1 METKKTINLLSN
13 EPCREDAFEGHA
25 HENIAVQVARI
36 IREDDKRHI
45 IGIEGGWGSGKSNLI
60 SLVNKTLNGG
70 KVYDEDFVHKDSSYP
85 FFVYDAWGH
94 QADYQ
99 RRAILEELTA
109 ELTNQ
114 KKILNSQKWDTKLE
128 ELLAKRRKT
137 TTKEVP
143 RLGIG
148 LIVSIAMTIL
158 TPLVVYVVGLIP
170 VNLWWLKLIVAVLP
184 YIGAI
189 CYAVID
195 RIRSLKKNGQK
206 VNTANILSEL
216 ILVYKDQIKENETY
230 TTVSE
235 KEPSSAEFKAW
246 MDDVDKDL
254 VALGKNLVI
263 VFDNMDRL
271 PSQKVESLWSSIHS
285 FFSDKTYR
293 NIKVI
298 IPFDR
303 QHVQQAFKGE
313 DTEGVSYGNDFINKT
328 FDVVFRVP
336 PPIMSGWKQYMAD
349 KWKDAFGKDKEIDIA
364 VTQIY
369 DALNTR
375 HTPRNIIAF
384 INEITTIKMTMQD
397 VPDRYIALFVLGK
410 EKIEK
415 DPITQLLAP
424 DYMKD
429 IRFEYANDLDTIKYL
444 SALYYQLP
452 VEKALDVVFT
462 QEAVEA
468 LNSGSGERLINMMD
482 RINLP
487 AILGNAILKVSDVEK
502 ATAALAAIDKP
513 KEISDFGDMPEWLI
527 KIWSDLFQKCEETN
541 VPWNI
546 IKEFHAILFK
556 HLYSEKLADLIVNGY
571 LSIEDDKWNA
581 QQYVTAIDSLKE
593 NNDIIDRKLEEHQR
607 VVKPKLFME
616 LLKLTKDD
624 YESYGVTCEM
634 KDVDAYLVTL
644 ETKDVL
650 SINEV
655 PFIGTDYNN
664 FPQYRA
670 KLQEWLGD
678 SNNLDSGEIS
688 GLFSKLKEV
697 SDKPI
702 RFADF
707 FGDDTIYITWND
719 IKNSDDPFRY
729 DLIAMRLARG
739 NNMANTYA
747 TPFDYILEN
756 YDESDAEA
764 LAEVIEYYL
773 SFGDMLL
780 RSDYYKDYPMAV
792 SVIKLLINNSY
803 GAKRA
808 NVMEC
813 LKHFDQ
819 TVNDYEIYAEPLY
832 TKLNDW
838 LSYVKFNNTK
848 VETLPSRLI
857 EIAGEVDIK
866 LSEVI
871 HKACKEHYE
880 AQTQDQW
887 KDHILKKDNTYR
899 IWKIYHPKKYQSNFD
914 ALKSV
919 LKDYANGTITTQPAK
934 ALIDEWLGIC
944 LEVKH
949 SVKGLFND
957 IASILKRNSMINKAK
972 LLYFGK
978 YILDYADFEKQQ
990 DFVEKLIPS
999 EIIDVD
1005 VVGFIASNIEKLKEC
1020 PITDEF
1026 KDKIIHLAQ
1035 TSLKEDEGVW
1045 TICRVFGIE
1054 VNTSER
1060 DTEDV
1065 PSE

>member
-1 METKKTINLLSN
+1 MEIEKKINLLCN

-25 HENIAVQVARI
+25 HENIAVQVARV

-60 SLVNKTLNGG
+60 SLVNKNLNGNH
-70 KVYDEDFVHKDSSYP
+70 VYDKVFVHKDSTYP

-94 QADYQ
+94 QSDYQ
-99 RRAILEELTA
+99 RRAILEELTSD
-109 ELTNQ
+109 LTNE
-114 KKILNSQKWDTKLE
+114 KKILDSKKWNKKLE
-128 ELLAKRRKT
+128 ALLAKRKKI

-143 RLGIG
+143 RLGVG
-148 LIVSIAMTIL
+148 LIVSIVMTLL
-158 TPLVVYVVGLIP
+158 TPLVVFVVGLIP
-170 VNLWWLKLIVAVLP
+170 EQLWWLRLLISVLP
-184 YIGAI
+184 YIGAFL
-189 CYAVID
+189 YVIYD
-195 RIRSLKKNGQK
+195 RKNSLKRNGQEVTK
-206 VNTANILSEL
+206 ANLLSEL

-230 TTVSE
+230 TTISE

-254 VALGKNLVI
+254 VAMSKNLVI

-303 QHVQQAFKGE
+303 QHVQKAFKGE
-313 DTEGVSYGNDFINKT
+313 DSEEISYGNDFINKT

-349 KWKDAFGKDKEIDIA
+349 KWKDAFGSGKEIDIA

-384 INEITTIKMTMQD
+384 INEVATVKMTMPE
-397 VPDRYIALFVLGK
+397 VPDKFIALFVLGK
-410 EKIEK
+410 EKIDK
-415 DPITQLLAP
+415 DPITQLLKP
-424 DYMKD
+424 DYMED
-429 IRFEYANDLDTIKYL
+429 VGFEYVNDPDTIKYL

-468 LNSGSGERLINMMD
+468 LNTGSGERLINMMG

-487 AILGNAILKVSDVEK
+487 AILENAILKVSDVEK
-502 ATAALAAIDKP
+502 AASALASIDAP
-513 KEISDFGDMPEWLI
+513 SGISDYGDMPEWLV
-527 KIWSDLFQKCEETN
+527 KIWKDLFQKCKEIN
-541 VPWNI
+541 VPWNV
-546 IKEFHAILFK
+546 IKDYHTFLFK
-556 HLYSEKLADLIVNGY
+556 HLYSEELADLIVKGY

-581 QQYVTAIDSLKE
+581 QQYITAIDGLKE
-593 NNDIIDRKLEEHQR
+593 INGIIDQKLEEHKR

-616 LLKLTKDD
+616 LLKLTKSD
-624 YESYGVTCEM
+624 YKLYGVTCELQ
-634 KDVDAYLVTL
+634 DVDEYLATL

-655 PFIGTDYNN
+655 PFIETGKNKL
-664 FPQYRA
+664 PQYKA

-678 SNNLDSGEIS
+678 SINLETEEVC

-702 RFADF
+702 NFVDF
-707 FGDDTIYITWND
+707 FGDDAIYNTWNELD
-719 IKNSDDPFRY
+719 NSDDPFKY
-729 DLIAMRLARG
+729 DLIAMRLARR
-739 NNMANTYA
+739 NNMASTY
-747 TPFDYILEN
+747 TIPFNEALEN
-756 YDESDAEA
+756 YDDHDVEA
-764 LAEVIEYYL
+764 LARVIEYYL
-773 SFGDMLL
+773 VFGDLVVQ
-780 RSDYYKDYPMAV
+780 SGYYKDLPLAV
-792 SVIKLLINNSY
+792 SVMKLLINNSY
-803 GAKRA
+803 GVKRA
-808 NVMEC
+808 NIMDC

-819 TVNDYEIYAEPLY
+819 TVDDYEIEAKPLY
-832 TKLNDW
+832 MKLSDW
-838 LSYVKFNNTK
+838 ISYVNFTNTK
-848 VETLPSRLI
+848 VEVLPSGLI
-857 EIAGEVDIK
+857 EIAGEVDNK
-866 LSEVI
+866 LSQAI
-871 HKACKEHYE
+871 HKACEEHYG

-887 KDHILKKDNTYR
+887 KDHILNEDNTYR

-919 LKDYANGTITTQPAK
+919 LKDYANGTSTTQPSK
-934 ALIDEWLGIC
+934 ALIDEWLSIC

-957 IASILKRNSMINKAK
+957 IASILKRGSMINKAK

-978 YILDYADFEKQQ
+978 YILDYADSEKQQ
-990 DFVEKLIPS
+990 DYVEKLIPS
-999 EIIDVD
+999 EILDVEVVSFVADNID
-1005 VVGFIASNIEKLKEC
+1005 KLRQC

-1026 KDKIIHLAQ
+1026 KEKIIHLAH
-1035 TSLKEDEGVW
+1035 TSLKEDERIW
-1045 TICRVFGIE
+1045 IISDSFGIE
-1054 VNTSER
+1054 VNRPQNEQDNVS
-1060 DTEDV
+1060 TE
-1065 PSE
+1065 